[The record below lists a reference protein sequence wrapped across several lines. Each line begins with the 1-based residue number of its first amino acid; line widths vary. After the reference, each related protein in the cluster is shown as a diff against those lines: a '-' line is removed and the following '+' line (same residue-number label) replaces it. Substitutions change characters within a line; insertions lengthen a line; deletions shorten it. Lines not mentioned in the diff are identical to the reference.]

1 MRRIGLFGGTF
12 DPPHLGHLCI
22 ALWALVELRLSEVV
36 FMPAGQP
43 PHKLGR
49 PLSRASHRLAMTRLA
64 VREFSSMFS
73 VSTLE
78 IRRKGPSFTVDTLR
92 AFRASHPRAKLYL
105 ILGADGLVEFQTWR
119 EPAEIAR
126 LAVLAVAARPGS
138 RRSHARHPGVPASR
152 VVWLG
157 NPTLSVS
164 SSAVRERVRRGL
176 SLEHGVP
183 PAVARYIRRH
193 GLYRK
198 GP

>member
-22 ALWALVELRLSEVV
+22 ALWALAQLRLDEVV

-43 PHKLGR
+43 PHKIGR
-49 PLSRASHRLAMTRLA
+49 PVSRASHRLAMTRLA
-64 VREFSSMFS
+64 IRTLSGFS

-78 IRRKGPSFTVDTLR
+78 IRRRGPSFTVDTLR
-92 AFRASHPRAKLYL
+92 AFRASHPRSKLYL
-105 ILGADGLVEFQTWR
+105 ILGADGLTEFRTWH

-152 VVWLG
+152 VVWLD
-157 NPTLSVS
+157 NPTLTVS

-176 SLEHGVP
+176 SLKRGVP
-183 PAVARYIRRH
+183 EAVERYIWRH
-193 GLYRK
+193 HLYRK
-198 GP
+198 GS